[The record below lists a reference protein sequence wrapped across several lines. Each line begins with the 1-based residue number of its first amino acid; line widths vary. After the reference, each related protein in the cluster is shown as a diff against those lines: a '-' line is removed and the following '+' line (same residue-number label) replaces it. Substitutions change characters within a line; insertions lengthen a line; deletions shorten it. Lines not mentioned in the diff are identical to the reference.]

1 MGKGSTR
8 SEKIY
13 LGFDVSQEKITVFGI
28 RGETVSQKALEIVNS
43 RVEIRKFLSMFD
55 DPGAVCVVMETGTHS
70 AWLSRLAEDLGF
82 EVIVSHAR
90 DLQLIYAA
98 DRKNDALD
106 AEKLARLAQFDRKL
120 LHPVKHM
127 DEERQKDLLVLKA
140 RALLVKQRT
149 QTVNAV
155 RGFLRSFGESDEG
168 MTVENMR
175 KSLQRIRADLRP
187 IFAPLLAQLNYLE
200 LGIKDYDRQIRKLC
214 KKYPATG
221 ILRQIKGV
229 GPETS
234 LAFVLLVGDPKRF
247 ADAARACAF
256 FGLVPKQDQSGN
268 VDKQLGIS
276 KHGSALMRRLLI
288 QAAQYIMGPFGEDC
302 ELRDFGRRIASRG
315 GKIAQKKA
323 RVAVARKLIPLMLA
337 LWKNPEQQ
345 YDPHYRANQKK
356 ANQKRKSA

>member
-1 MGKGSTR
+1 MSKSNTK
-8 SEKIY
+8 SEKVYI
-13 LGFDVSQEKITVFGI
+13 GFDVSQEKITVFGV
-28 RGETVSQKALEIVNS
+28 RGETVSQKALEIPNNQVS
-43 RVEIRKFLSMFD
+43 IRKFLSMFN
-55 DPGAVCVVMETGTHS
+55 DPGAACVVMETGTHS
-70 AWLSRLAEDLGF
+70 AWMSRLVEKLGF
-82 EVIVSHAR
+82 EVMVSHAR
-90 DLQLIYAA
+90 DLRLIYAA
-98 DRKNDALD
+98 DKKNDALD

-120 LHPVKHM
+120 LHPVQHM
-127 DEERQKDLLVLKA
+127 DEERQKDLLVLKT
-140 RALLVKQRT
+140 RDLLVRQRT

-155 RGFLRSFGESDEG
+155 RGFLRSLGESDEG

-175 KSLQRIRADLRP
+175 KSLQNIRVELRP

-200 LGIKDYDRQIRKLC
+200 LGIKNYDRQIRKLC
-214 KKYPATG
+214 KKYQVTD

-247 ADAARACAF
+247 ADAARACSF

-276 KHGSALMRRLLI
+276 KHGSVLMRRLLI
-288 QAAQYIMGPFGEDC
+288 QAAQYILGPFGEDC
-302 ELRDFGRRIASRG
+302 EWRDFGLRVASRG

-337 LWKNPEQQ
+337 LWEHPERQ
-345 YDPHYRANQKK
+345 YDPHFKTHQKNRIK
-356 ANQKRKSA
+356 